1 MCANAS
7 QTMNVS
13 PISRTLRALCAP
25 LDRTRLEL
33 GEEHLPLEVSSDED
47 ESRSGSPPRRAH
59 PLLGTLAELV
69 GAVYRLERLLVKR
82 PKLALMNGGGEMGA
96 CRMGGK
102 RGYATCLQPPAAA
115 DAQRPFGAVDLR
127 MLAARILVVELRL
140 PEEPT
145 RENGKGGGGLHR
157 GGSTVGFTPWGLHR
171 GGYTPWGLHRGG

>member
-1 MCANAS
+1 MCGNAS

-82 PKLALMNGGGEMGA
+82 PKLALMKGGGEWARAEWAESVGMRLA
-96 CRMGGK
+96 CSRP
-102 RGYATCLQPPAAA
+102 QPP
-115 DAQRPFGAVDLR
+115 
-127 MLAARILVVELRL
+127 MLSAPLAR
-140 PEEPT
+140 
-145 RENGKGGGGLHR
+145 
-157 GGSTVGFTPWGLHR
+157 
-171 GGYTPWGLHRGG
+171 

>member
-82 PKLALMNGGGEMGA
+82 PKLALMKGGGNGRVPNGRKA
-96 CRMGGK
+96 WVCD
-102 RGYATCLQPPAAA
+102 LPAAA
-115 DAQRPFGAVDLR
+115 RSRRCSAPLWRGRPADARRSHPCSGAPAPR
-127 MLAARILVVELRL
+127 RAY
-140 PEEPT
+140 
-145 RENGKGGGGLHR
+145 
-157 GGSTVGFTPWGLHR
+157 S
-171 GGYTPWGLHRGG
+171 